1 MSIREG
7 RSNVGGRINFLN
19 GISSVCFTMSTAFTS
34 HRVLS
39 PTKSSWHAS
48 CSNSLRA
55 NARMKTWICLCTL
68 LLSQSVPAALI
79 DFNDIPVGTEVSS
92 LNPYGAAV
100 IGTRLWVTERD
111 MGTTVL
117 ESFTRGVIGAGPND
131 SPSVVMEAGPQDA
144 PGYWASSQW
153 NIEIAVSFQAPISTF
168 SVDAFSRTY
177 SSQLFY
183 TGVDETGEAFTFSA
197 GWLGGLVAPE
207 FDHFDVVA
215 PEGGYITGFYF
226 TQFENVGTIVLAMD
240 NLDYTTV
247 SPNIA
252 SAAVPETIGLPTF
265 VFTIC
270 GVLFVHRRR
279 MRVARK

>member
-1 MSIREG
+1 
-7 RSNVGGRINFLN
+7 
-19 GISSVCFTMSTAFTS
+19 
-34 HRVLS
+34 
-39 PTKSSWHAS
+39 
-48 CSNSLRA
+48 
-55 NARMKTWICLCTL
+55 MKTRICLCAL

-100 IGTRLWVTERD
+100 IGTRLWVIERD

-117 ESFTRGVIGAGPND
+117 ESFTRGVIGAGPDD

-144 PGYWASSQW
+144 PGYWAYYHW

-177 SSQLFY
+177 NSQLFY
-183 TGVDETGEAFTFSA
+183 TGVDEMGEIFILSA
-197 GWLGGLVAPE
+197 GSLGGLVTPQ

-240 NLDYTTV
+240 NLDYV
-247 SPNIA
+247 PI
-252 SAAVPETIGLPTF
+252 PETIGLPTF

-270 GVLFVHRRR
+270 AVLFVHRR
-279 MRVARK
+279 MKAARK